1 MHFGLKAADLFGDVV
16 GVCDIK
22 KRTGEVTFT
31 GQKMK
36 FPIKDFSIYWRSP
49 SFFVQATS
57 FRRVLKTLL
66 L

>member
-1 MHFGLKAADLFGDVV
+1 MHFGLKAADLFEDVV

-36 FPIKDFSIYWRSP
+36 FPLRISP
-49 SFFVQATS
+49 FTGEVLVFLCRL
-57 FRRVLKTLL
+57 RRLEEY
-66 L
+66 

>member
-1 MHFGLKAADLFGDVV
+1 MHFGLKAADLFEDLV

-31 GQKMK
+31 VQKMK

-49 SFFVQATS
+49 SFFVQGY
-57 FRRVLKTLL
+57 VV
-66 L
+66 